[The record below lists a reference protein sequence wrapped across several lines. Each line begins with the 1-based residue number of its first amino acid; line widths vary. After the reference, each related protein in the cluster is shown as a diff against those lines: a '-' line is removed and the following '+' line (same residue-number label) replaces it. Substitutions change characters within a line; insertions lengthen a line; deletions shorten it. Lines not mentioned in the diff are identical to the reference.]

1 MRIEED
7 GSLNIPREEVELL
20 ISYVRKALLIP
31 SQNTTEEEETFD
43 MFISTLKTIAGDF
56 HDDTVTY

>member
-7 GSLNIPREEVELL
+7 GSLNIAKNEVDLL

-31 SQNTTEEEETFD
+31 SKNTNEEEETFD
-43 MFISTLKTIAGDF
+43 KFITTLKTISGDF

>member
-31 SQNTTEEEETFD
+31 SKNTTEEEETFD
-43 MFISTLKTIAGDF
+43 KFIVTLKTIAGDF

>member
-31 SQNTTEEEETFD
+31 SKNTVEEEETFD
-43 MFISTLKTIAGDF
+43 KFIVTLKTISGDF

>member
-31 SQNTTEEEETFD
+31 SKNTNEEEETFD
-43 MFISTLKTIAGDF
+43 KFITTLKTIAGDF